1 MCAALLSK
9 VSPTEWLGRLWINLL
24 KLRWWVAGLF
34 WKGRICFP
42 GPIYCDRTWDL
53 FLGVHIM
60 HLHQTFLYL
69 LEPPEVML
77 CIRCSLVLY
86 NLRDNVKVRFNFDV
100 TNIKSHSH
108 KRRFRFRFRFRVCG
122 EGRNTSSPKNAWEA
136 FSNGNRFA
144 LSRAQHGWN
153 NWVTSK
159 LETFWGNTVELRDY
173 LRFLCH
179 RC

>member
-108 KRRFRFRFRFRVCG
+108 MEKQLKEDSVSTSYQKLLQFKRV
-122 EGRNTSSPKNAWEA
+122 SWY
-136 FSNGNRFA
+136 
-144 LSRAQHGWN
+144 WN
-153 NWVTSK
+153 N
-159 LETFWGNTVELRDY
+159 FWEFHCCVVITESVNAECIFFGLQ
-173 LRFLCH
+173 FLLMSWSQTIKS
-179 RC
+179 RRGDTGMK